1 MQRWNGWGD
10 ESVNMAVAPAGLEML
25 ANRIGKGRQVPDC
38 PLEKIL
44 KQVPTSRMPG
54 HPLISTDPKL
64 RLDHAHGQSLPDW
77 IGLHCGILQH
87 FPDGV
92 AMPASVDEVQ
102 ELLRFAADHDVVVIP
117 FGGGTSVVGHL
128 DVPAGEKMV
137 LSLSL
142 EHLDRLIRIDSDN
155 MLATFEAGVRGPE
168 LEKQLNARGFTLGHY
183 PQSFEYST
191 LGGWVVTRSS
201 GQQSRHFG
209 RIEQLF
215 AGGKVVTPRGILNF
229 PPFPASAAGPDL
241 RQILLGSEGR
251 MGVLTQVTVKLSHLP
266 EKDDVYGIFFPT
278 WEQGKDAVKA
288 IAGADIPF
296 SMIRLSNPAETI
308 TNLALAGHER
318 QISLLRH
325 YLRLRG
331 LTDQKACMC
340 LMGFIGSRRMTSAA
354 RADAFAIVRR
364 NKGIAVGKAMGKA
377 WKKNRFRSAYLRNTL
392 WDLGYAVDTLE
403 TAITWDKVTATM
415 HAIEKSIKDARTSR
429 DERVHVFTHL
439 SHVYPTGS
447 SIYTTFLFRLYDRPQ
462 ATLEAWKSIK
472 QSASQTIVDA
482 GGTISHQHGVGKDHR
497 QYLSAEKGALGISTL
512 KEVFNHLDPNQ
523 QMNPDKLLP

>member
-10 ESVNMAVAPAGLEML
+10 ESVNMAVPPGGLKIL
-25 ANRIGKGRQVPDC
+25 RDLIGKGRPVSDY
-38 PLEKIL
+38 PLEKLL
-44 KQVPTSRMPG
+44 KRIPSSRLPQ

-77 IGLHCGILQH
+77 IGLRGGILQR

-92 AMPASVDEVQ
+92 ARPASVDEVQ
-102 ELLRFAADHDVVVIP
+102 ELFSFAADHDVAVIP
-117 FGGGTSVVGHL
+117 FGGGTSVVGHV
-128 DVPAGEKMV
+128 DVSRSEKAV

-142 EHLDRLIRIDSDN
+142 EHLNRLIRVDPEN
-155 MLATFEAGVRGPE
+155 MLAVFEAGVRGPE
-168 LEKQLNARGFTLGHY
+168 LEKQLRSRGFTLGHY

-215 AGGKVVTPRGILNF
+215 AGGEVVTPRGTLYL
-229 PPFPASAAGPDL
+229 PAFPASAAGPDL

-251 MGVLTQVTVKLSHLP
+251 MGVLTRVAVKISHLP
-266 EKDDVYGIFFPT
+266 QKDDVYGIFFPS
-278 WEQGKDAVKA
+278 WEQGKDAVKT
-288 IAGADIPF
+288 IAGAGIPF

-308 TNLALAGHER
+308 TTLALAGHKG
-318 QISLLRH
+318 QINLLRR
-325 YLRLRG
+325 YLRVRG
-331 LTDQKACMC
+331 LSDPQTCMC
-340 LMGFIGSRRMTSAA
+340 LIGFTGSRRITTAA
-354 RADAFAIVRR
+354 RGDTFAIVRQ
-364 NKGIAVGKAMGKA
+364 NKGLTVGKAMGNA

-392 WDLGYAVDTLE
+392 WDLGYAADTLE
-403 TAITWDKVTATM
+403 TAITWDKVASTM
-415 HAIEKSIKDARTSR
+415 QAVEKSITDALAVR

-447 SIYTTFLFRLYDRPQ
+447 SIYTTFLFRLFERPQ
-462 ATLEAWKSIK
+462 ATLEAWKSAK
-472 QSASQTIVDA
+472 QSASRAIVDA

-497 QYLSAEKGALGISTL
+497 QYLSAEKGDLGISTL
-512 KEVFNHLDPNQ
+512 KTVFEHLDPGQ
-523 QMNPDKLLP
+523 QMNPGKLLP